1 MGDTIA
7 VIANSKYYKE
17 YRSSC
22 AYYLSKLGW
31 HTEQYDTIIEGK
43 SCDILIIVGMAFFPK
58 VPYRKKKLVIGIQ
71 GEQLPL
77 PGDKDWSLN
86 RNLKRFKAMANFYDL
101 VIEWSP
107 QNYEHH
113 TCPVPRKFIPFG
125 APQPSKHK
133 KSDIWDV
140 VFLGNPYG
148 GNGRRIPLLEKVDK
162 ICKLNPIREAWG
174 DQKFEILN
182 ATKIC
187 LNLHQFETHS
197 FESPRIFELLS
208 EGCFV
213 LTEPIQNSYPF
224 EAGKH
229 FIEFDGT
236 KDLKIKIN
244 YFLNH
249 QTQREQIAKA
259 GQIMAQSHTQ
269 KQMIELLSDEIRNA
283 LRIKS
288 SEFNRYSRWL
298 KGKIKNS
305 VIEFW
310 DIIAKIKNIVY
321 NVYVTNN

>member
-58 VPYRKKKLVIGIQ
+58 VPYCKKKLVIGIQ

-148 GNGRRIPLLEKVDK
+148 GNGRRIPILEKVHE

-174 DQKFEILN
+174 NQKFEILN

-213 LTEPIQNSYPF
+213 LTEPIQNSFPF

-236 KDLKIKIN
+236 KDLKIKII

-259 GQIMAQSHTQ
+259 GQIMAQSYTQ
-269 KQMIELLSDEIRNA
+269 KQMIELLSDEIKNVSHF
-283 LRIKS
+283 KS
-288 SEFNRYSRWL
+288 LELIRYSRRL

-305 VIEFW
+305 LIEFW
-310 DIIAKIKNIVY
+310 DVIAKTKRKVFS
-321 NVYVTNN
+321 

>member
-1 MGDTIA
+1 MKPTIA

-31 HTEQYDTIIEGK
+31 HTKQYDTIIEGK

-58 VPYRKKKLVIGIQ
+58 VPFYKGKTLIGIQ

-77 PGDKDWSLN
+77 PGDKDWSLK
-86 RNLKRFKAMANFYDL
+86 RNLKRFKAMAHFYNL

-107 QNYEHH
+107 QNYEHY

-125 APQPSKHK
+125 APKPSAHP
-133 KSDIWDV
+133 KSNTWDA

-148 GNGRRIPLLEKVDK
+148 GNGRRIPILEKVHE
-162 ICKLNPIREAWG
+162 ICKLNPEREAWG

-182 ATKIC
+182 TTKIC

-213 LTEPIQNSYPF
+213 LSEPIQNSFPF

-229 FIEFDGT
+229 FIEFDGID
-236 KDLKIKIN
+236 DLKIKIN

-249 QTQREQIAKA
+249 QTQREQIAAA
-259 GQIMAQSHTQ
+259 GQVMAQSYTQ
-269 KQMIELLSDEIRNA
+269 KQMIKLLSDEIKNVSRF
-283 LRIKS
+283 KS
-288 SEFNRYSRWL
+288 LELIRYSRWL

-305 VIEFW
+305 LIEFW
-310 DIIAKIKNIVY
+310 DVIAKTKRKIIL
-321 NVYVTNN
+321 

>member
-58 VPYRKKKLVIGIQ
+58 VPFYIGKKLIGIQ

-77 PGDKDWSLN
+77 PGDKDWSLK

-125 APQPSKHK
+125 APQPSKHQ
-133 KSDIWDV
+133 KSDTWDV

-148 GNGRRIPLLEKVDK
+148 GNGRRISILEEVDK

-174 DQKFEILN
+174 NQKFEILN

-213 LTEPIQNSYPF
+213 LSEPIKNSYPF

-244 YFLNH
+244 YFLHH
-249 QTQREQIAKA
+249 QTQRQQIAEA
-259 GQIMAQSHTQ
+259 GQIMAQLYSQ
-269 KQMIELLSDEIRNA
+269 KQMIELFSNEIGNA
-283 LRIKS
+283 TQYRSAEL
-288 SEFNRYSRWL
+288 FRYLKWL
-298 KGKIKNS
+298 KGKIKNNL
-305 VIEFW
+305 IEFW
-310 DIIAKIKNIVY
+310 DVLAKTKRKVFS
-321 NVYVTNN
+321 

>member
-1 MGDTIA
+1 MGDKIG

-31 HTEQYDTIIEGK
+31 NAEQYDSVIEGK
-43 SCDILIIVGMAFFPK
+43 SCDILIVVGMAFFSK
-58 VPYRKKKLVIGIQ
+58 VPFCKGKTVIGIQ

-77 PGDKDWSLN
+77 PGDKDWSLK
-86 RNLKRFKAMANFYDL
+86 RNLKRFKAMAYFYDL

-107 QNYEHH
+107 QNFEHH

-125 APQPSKHK
+125 APQPSSHP
-133 KSDIWDV
+133 KSNTWDA

-148 GNGRRIPLLEKVDK
+148 GNGRRIPILEKVDK
-162 ICKLNPIREAWG
+162 ICKLNPVREAWG

-182 ATKIC
+182 TTKIC

-213 LTEPIQNSYPF
+213 LSEPIQNSYPF
-224 EAGKH
+224 KAGKH
-229 FIEFDGT
+229 FVEFNGLD
-236 KDLKIKIN
+236 DLKIKIN

-249 QTQREQIAKA
+249 QTQREQIASA

-269 KQMIELLSDEIRNA
+269 KQMIELFSDEI
-283 LRIKS
+283 
-288 SEFNRYSRWL
+288 
-298 KGKIKNS
+298 
-305 VIEFW
+305 
-310 DIIAKIKNIVY
+310 KNISAIMFVMFLQLKLFLNIFFFSISTFKCLSIKFLGY
-321 NVYVTNN
+321 